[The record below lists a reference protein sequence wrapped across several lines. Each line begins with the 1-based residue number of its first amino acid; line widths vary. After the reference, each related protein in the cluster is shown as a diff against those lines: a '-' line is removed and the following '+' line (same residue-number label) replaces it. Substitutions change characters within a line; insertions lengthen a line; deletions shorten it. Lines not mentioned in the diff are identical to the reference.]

1 MRRLSDN
8 RKAKTATAALVAAA
22 IILLTPAKVFAL
34 QTDLQTS
41 VQPGVPAAKAQQ
53 SAQQAVSSRAQ
64 GPVPQRQIVVSL
76 PDKQL
81 ALLEDGHV
89 LKVYSVAVGAEVSH
103 SPEGDF
109 TIINRLENP
118 TYYAPGK
125 VIGPGK
131 DNPVGTRWM
140 GLSKKGYGIHG
151 TNQPSS
157 IGKAASH
164 GCIRMR
170 RRDLEELFTMVR
182 VGDKVQLRDAQMT
195 ALLAP
200 IQAPAADAPTLA
212 ANGNVDTVVNATPA
226 VVSADGSEQ

>member
-1 MRRLSDN
+1 MRRIPTHSEAN
-8 RKAKTATAALVAAA
+8 RKAKTATAALITA
-22 IILLTPAKVFAL
+22 IILFTPAQMF
-34 QTDLQTS
+34 
-41 VQPGVPAAKAQQ
+41 GIHINVPAAKAQQ
-53 SAQQAVSSRAQ
+53 SAQQAASGRV
-64 GPVPQRQIVVSL
+64 QRQIVVSL

-109 TIINRLENP
+109 TIVNRLENP

-151 TNQPSS
+151 TNVPSS

-170 RRDLEELFTMVR
+170 QRDLEELFTMVR
-182 VGDKVQLRDAQMT
+182 VGDKVLLRDTQMT
-195 ALLAP
+195 ALLTP
-200 IQAPAADAPTLA
+200 PPAPATDAPALA
-212 ANGNVDTVVNATPA
+212 ANGNVDATVNATPS
-226 VVSADGSEQ
+226 VVTADGSEK